1 MSAVDQRR
9 TVVHAGCTTSAIRF
23 VDIDAPV
30 DFTLANDVDVETIA
44 SDLAGYQSI
53 ALVFPKWTDGR
64 AYSQARL
71 LRVRYRFGGEI
82 RATGEVL
89 VDMVPLLA
97 RSGFDAAALRAD
109 QSREFA
115 ERALAFFPQGHYQGD
130 VIEPQP
136 RFRRT
141 SELESS

>member
-1 MSAVDQRR
+1 MSLVDQRR
-9 TVVHAGCTTSAIRF
+9 TVVNAGCTTSAMRF
-23 VDIDAPV
+23 VDADAPV
-30 DFTLANDVDVETIA
+30 DFTLANDVDVETIEN
-44 SDLAGYQSI
+44 DLARYRSI

-71 LRVRYRFGGEI
+71 LRVRYRFTGEV

-115 ERALAFFPQGHYQGD
+115 ERALSFFPDGHYQGD
-130 VIEPQP
+130 AIEPLP

-141 SELESS
+141 SEAPT